1 MRVPQSRADKGSQKW
16 IQDLIN
22 ACPEL
27 LNDRIRQQIPS
38 LSGRE
43 ICWCSPLAGDDFA
56 EYRDT
61 AFLKNIY
68 LPELSEELNRFWPKN
83 GPQWDALGKTADEK
97 AFILVEAKANVPEL
111 ISTCDAKSK
120 KSLNTISKGLTETQR
135 WLKCKKPLIDWKSG
149 FYQYANRLAHLYFLR
164 EKAHKEAYLVFLYFV
179 ADSTH
184 IPTSQDAW
192 DAALELQKKL
202 MGLSTESLAG
212 KIINVFINID
222 EVNMIDQDGTI
233 SGLPPET

>member
-1 MRVPQSRADKGSQKW
+1 MRQSRADKGSQKW

-27 LNDRIRQQIPS
+27 INTRIQEKVAS
-38 LSGRE
+38 LHGRE
-43 ICWCSPLAGDDFA
+43 ICWCSPLWHDDFA
-56 EYRDT
+56 EYRDA
-61 AFLKNIY
+61 AFLKV
-68 LPELSEELNRFWPKN
+68 LHLQEVSEELKKFWPRN
-83 GPQWDALGKTADEK
+83 GPRWDALGKTADEK

-111 ISTCDAKSK
+111 ISTCGAKSD
-120 KSLNTISKGLTETQR
+120 KSLETISAGLAETQR
-135 WLKCKKPLIDWKSG
+135 WLKCQKPLIDWQSG

-164 EKAHKEAYLVFLYFV
+164 GKARKEAYLVFLYFV

-184 IPTSQDAW
+184 IPASQDAW

-212 KIINVFINID
+212 KIINVFLDIG
-222 EVNMIDQDGTI
+222 EVKTIDQRGTI

>member
-1 MRVPQSRADKGSQKW
+1 MRVPQQRAEKGSQKW
-16 IQDLIN
+16 IQDIIN

-27 LNDRIRQQIPS
+27 LNDRIRQQVSS

-43 ICWCSPLAGDDFA
+43 IIWRSPLTEDNFA

-61 AFLKNIY
+61 AFLKNIH
-68 LPELSEELNRFWPKN
+68 LPELSNELNRFWPKN

-97 AFILVEAKANVPEL
+97 AFILVEAKANVLEL
-111 ISTCDAKSK
+111 ISACGAKSE
-120 KSLNTISKGLTETQR
+120 KSLSTISKSLAETQQ
-135 WLKCKKPLIDWKSG
+135 WLNCQKPLIDWKSG

-164 EKAHKEAYLVFLYFV
+164 KKARKEAYLIFLYFL

-192 DAALELQKKL
+192 DAALELMKKL
-202 MGLSTESLAG
+202 MGLSKESLAG
-212 KIINVFINID
+212 KIIDVFINID
-222 EVNMIDQDGTI
+222 EVEKLITDH
-233 SGLPPET
+233 